1 MRPWQAL
8 HCLPIAERRSKAQL
22 TVSLSETLIVRL
34 AIVVVAALAL
44 VGVASATADVGLLN
58 QTQPGH
64 HVHGD
69 AQEAGQRA
77 ENAIDHHGA
86 PAKAP
91 VGDHQPDTNIC
102 GFTISHCSSTS
113 ALGNPNTRTFNRLG
127 RKDRVP
133 PALDDRVRSRTLDVE
148 TPPPRT

>member
-1 MRPWQAL
+1 MASYCMRPWQAL

-86 PAKAP
+86 EGSTPAQP
-91 VGDHQPDTNIC
+91 VAIMRAGRSQTYRRVLRCCRPCD
-102 GFTISHCSSTS
+102 SS
-113 ALGNPNTRTFNRLG
+113 
-127 RKDRVP
+127 
-133 PALDDRVRSRTLDVE
+133 
-148 TPPPRT
+148 PR